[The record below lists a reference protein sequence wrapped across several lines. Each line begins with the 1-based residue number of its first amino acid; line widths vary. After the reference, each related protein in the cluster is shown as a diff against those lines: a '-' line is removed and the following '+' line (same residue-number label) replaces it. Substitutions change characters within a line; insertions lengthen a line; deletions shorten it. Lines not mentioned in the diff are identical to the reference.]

1 MNFTQK
7 SEVSKN
13 AQRDHLRDINQK
25 YTECISRDFLPDFLA
40 GKNVSIENVCVDLR
54 QQMLALD
61 KQVYPKDNFA
71 S

>member
-7 SEVSKN
+7 SEVSKS

-54 QQMLALD
+54 Q
-61 KQVYPKDNFA
+61 
-71 S
+71 